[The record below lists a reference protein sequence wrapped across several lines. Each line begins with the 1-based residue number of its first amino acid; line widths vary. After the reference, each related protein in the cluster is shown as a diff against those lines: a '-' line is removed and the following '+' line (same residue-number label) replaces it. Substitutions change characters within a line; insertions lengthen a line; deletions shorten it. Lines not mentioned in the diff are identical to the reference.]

1 MKVLLIDDEEDV
13 RRIASL
19 SLRRVGGMEVV
30 EAAGGEPGIVAA
42 ETERPDVILLDVLMP
57 GLDGPE
63 TLARLKASRAEVAR
77 VPVVF
82 LTAATEPDEVG
93 RLRSLGAAGVLA
105 KPFDPMTLP
114 ARLRETLGG

>member
-30 EAAGGEPGIVAA
+30 EAAGGEPGIAAA
-42 ETERPDVILLDVLMP
+42 EAERPDVILLDVLMP
-57 GLDGPE
+57 GLDGPQ
-63 TLARLKASRAEVAR
+63 TLARLRASQTGVAR

-114 ARLRETLGG
+114 ARLRETLGA